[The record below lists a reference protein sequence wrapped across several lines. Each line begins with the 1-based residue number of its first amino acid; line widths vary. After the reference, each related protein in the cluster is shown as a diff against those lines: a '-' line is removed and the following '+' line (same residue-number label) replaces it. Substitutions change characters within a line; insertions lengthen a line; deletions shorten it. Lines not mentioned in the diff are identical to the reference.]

1 MTTSLLKNTA
11 QPQKRDMFIKYD
23 NEGRDVLGDS
33 RKRYRYPWVEIEK
46 YGPRWEPIWDCR
58 IRYRTLW
65 EKNNASYWTV
75 SENIF
80 CSLILWP
87 KSEGNGVRIENND
100 ALQNERSITQRP
112 PPTGAMGK

>member
-11 QPQKRDMFIKYD
+11 QPQKRDMFIKND

-33 RKRYRYPWVEIEK
+33 RKHYRYPWVEIEK

-65 EKNNASYWTV
+65 EKIMQVIEQFQKIFSVLWFYGLSQKETV
-75 SENIF
+75 
-80 CSLILWP
+80 
-87 KSEGNGVRIENND
+87 
-100 ALQNERSITQRP
+100 
-112 PPTGAMGK
+112 